1 MKKIIFFVCHG
12 LLLSIFICTSS
23 LATASISNNN
33 IGSVATASDSN
44 SKSILSNNSGTIG
57 AESNANP
64 QTGANNTT
72 KENTDTSPLFQTNAS
87 KFEGNGSNSDLPE
100 NATP

>member
-1 MKKIIFFVCHG
+1 MRKTIIYGCSSFLFSV
-12 LLLSIFICTSS
+12 LLCVSS

-64 QTGANNTT
+64 TPDANNTKGEIADKT
-72 KENTDTSPLFQTNAS
+72 PLFQTDES
-87 KFEGNGSNSDLPE
+87 KFEGSNLNSALPD